1 MDRQRIFIAT
11 ILIAI
16 LLALGG
22 WLVYSA
28 VIRAQNTFPA
38 GSPPLDLKS
47 SVPKMTV
54 DLPKMRPPAIRTT
67 DFMRFGGPTSSAS
80 LILFGNYDCADC
92 KILDKNI
99 RQVLPKYQGMIRYV
113 WRDLPDEDNRGQM
126 NAAVFAACAGVQGK
140 YWQAHDALMAAPALD
155 EFVMTTIA
163 TQLKLDQQALNS
175 CRLDPTAQ
183 ATIWTDANAVGGDGV
198 TSTPI
203 LFIGTEATKDILT
216 PTELEKR
223 IKLFFGS

>member
-1 MDRQRIFIAT
+1 MDRQRIFIAL
-11 ILIAI
+11 ILTCI
-16 LLALGG
+16 LLGLGG

-38 GSPPLDLKS
+38 GSPPLDLKN
-47 SVPKMTV
+47 SVPKVTV
-54 DLPKMRPPAIRTT
+54 DMPKMRPPAIRNT
-67 DFMRFGGPTSSAS
+67 DFVRYGGPTSSAS

-92 KILDKNI
+92 KTLDKTI
-99 RQVLPKYQGMIRYV
+99 RQVLPKYHGAIRYV
-113 WRDLPDEDNRGQM
+113 WRDLPADGDREQM

-140 YWQAHDALMAAPALD
+140 YWQAHDALLAAPALD
-155 EFVMTTIA
+155 EFVMTTIT
-163 TQLKLDQQALNS
+163 TQLKLDQKALNS

-223 IKLFFGS
+223 IKLFVGS